1 MENLLL
7 AFQQTTTIQ
16 CLAIIVL
23 GSFIGII
30 FGVIPGLTYSM
41 ALSLM
46 LPFTFGM
53 GPINA
58 IALLVAVFIGGASGG
73 SISAILIG
81 VPGTPSAAATVFDGY
96 PMTKQ
101 GKAGLAMGITVIVS
115 TIGGLL
121 SLATMILLTDFLAK
135 FAIKFGPSEIFA
147 LVLFGFSTICG
158 LADNALFR
166 GLAAGIFGLMLMTVG
181 IDEIEGVQRFTFG
194 RIEMLQG
201 INLLVAMIGLFAVP
215 HIFEVFIARINKEDK
230 KNFNIN
236 TSKLKTNFPD
246 FSFYKKYFGL
256 IMRCTGLGTII
267 GIIPGAGGTIAA
279 FLGYTHA
286 KNSEKDPIEK
296 AKFGKGNIGGI
307 VGPETANNAI
317 TGGAMIP
324 LLALGIPGDPATAI
338 MLGALLI
345 HGINPGPMLFVQN
358 ASIVYSIYIVFFVAY
373 IVVFFMQVQFIKQ
386 IVKCLA
392 VKPHNMAIGITIM
405 IVIGAYSVRNSFFD
419 VYVMF
424 IIGFLGYFFNRINIP
439 LAPIILGMVLGEVI
453 ESNYRT
459 AMALSGGSFKIFVN
473 SPLSLAF
480 LFLIILTI
488 GLQIKKRVSEV
499 KQQKVSQI

>member
-1 MENLLL
+1 
-7 AFQQTTTIQ
+7 
-16 CLAIIVL
+16 
-23 GSFIGII
+23 
-30 FGVIPGLTYSM
+30 
-41 ALSLM
+41 
-46 LPFTFGM
+46 
-53 GPINA
+53 
-58 IALLVAVFIGGASGG
+58 
-73 SISAILIG
+73 
-81 VPGTPSAAATVFDGY
+81 
-96 PMTKQ
+96 
-101 GKAGLAMGITVIVS
+101 
-115 TIGGLL
+115 
-121 SLATMILLTDFLAK
+121 
-135 FAIKFGPSEIFA
+135 
-147 LVLFGFSTICG
+147 
-158 LADNALFR
+158 
-166 GLAAGIFGLMLMTVG
+166 
-181 IDEIEGVQRFTFG
+181 
-194 RIEMLQG
+194 
-201 INLLVAMIGLFAVP
+201 
-215 HIFEVFIARINKEDK
+215 
-230 KNFNIN
+230 
-236 TSKLKTNFPD
+236 
-246 FSFYKKYFGL
+246 
-256 IMRCTGLGTII
+256 MRCTGLGTII

-459 AMALSGGSFKIFVN
+459 AMTLSRGSFEIFVN

-488 GLQIKKRVSEV
+488 GLQIKKRVSDV
-499 KQQKVSQI
+499 KLQKVS